1 MDLLVAQAR
10 GAKTTH
16 NDGPSILGDFKVG
29 NNIIWE
35 EARGEKLRRFSVT
48 HRKELTSK

>member
-10 GAKTTH
+10 GAKATR
-16 NDGPSILGDFKVG
+16 NDGPSIPGDFKVG
-29 NNIIWE
+29 NNIIQGE
-35 EARGEKLRRFSVT
+35 VRGEKVRRFSVT